1 MFSPPQRD
9 FSARSLVEIFQIE
22 AAAGGGLAGENLPVL
37 HRSNSGGE
45 GRRRQNSLRK
55 YAASLGFELVPI
67 PESCPFSFLEE
78 EFDSVHQRLG
88 NRLQSV
94 PFKAIVDED
103 ERGTFR

>member
-1 MFSPPQRD
+1 MASTVFSSTPI
-9 FSARSLVEIFQIE
+9 SLICARGIPIVEIFQIE

-67 PESCPFSFLEE
+67 PESCPFSFLEG
-78 EFDSVHQRLG
+78 FICQ
-88 NRLQSV
+88 LQMLC
-94 PFKAIVDED
+94 A
-103 ERGTFR
+103 GTCTVQCR